1 MAGPNE
7 PKAGRFLFL
16 ERVEPPETMEISG
29 PNEPE
34 PEPPEADCMAGRRW
48 RLTVAEA
55 GTIEPAATCGR
66 LFLLAAGLQRLR
78 LEPPEAGSRLR

>member
-34 PEPPEADCMAGRRW
+34 PPEADCMAGRRW

-55 GTIEPAATCGR
+55 GTIEIEPAATCGR